1 MTQPNPFLDHALT
14 FDPIVGPE
22 EFPPMTPERHSILV
36 DFGLLHNNR
45 EEIIKS
51 LEGQAAFFNERQAAR
66 PRSDVS
72 LYETPSN
79 NHGCNGFGVDLVI
92 IDKRTARV
100 VSGSSCSSC
109 WQVGH
114 DNADS
119 PIKIG
124 TIVTLPD
131 WCDSWNEASAPYGR
145 SHNELVDD
153 SEHPRPDCSFVQ
165 PSELIK

>member
-1 MTQPNPFLDHALT
+1 VKTLLEHPIT
-14 FDPIVGPE
+14 FDPIVDPDKLPPLTPAQAIWLK
-22 EFPPMTPERHSILV
+22 EFSTSDDMRREDMLSALNEAV
-36 DFGLLHNNR
+36 ELNNKR
-45 EEIIKS
+45 
-51 LEGQAAFFNERQAAR
+51 AAAR
-66 PRSDVS
+66 PHSDVS

-79 NHGCNGFGVDLVI
+79 NHGCNGFGVELVI

-131 WCDSWNEASAPYGR
+131 WCDSWNEASAPHGR
-145 SHNELVDD
+145 SHNELADD